1 MHRTALSRGQRVTC
15 PLIYFWSRLF
25 PPWAGRPCN
34 PAGRVKVA
42 KFQPIQNGA
51 FWPSPYDPWVGTG
64 QPILPALV
72 PWATGPW
79 RRAAVPFHGPRI
91 RQVPGGLSPGN
102 SISKSPVALTKSAR
116 FLQDIVMHICEV
128 VEEEVVGVSIGL
140 MMEF

>member
-1 MHRTALSRGQRVTC
+1 MALLPRSTEIQPKSLR
-15 PLIYFWSRLF
+15 FD
-25 PPWAGRPCN
+25 PPP
-34 PAGRVKVA
+34 K
-42 KFQPIQNGA
+42 IL
-51 FWPSPYDPWVGTG
+51 SPV
-64 QPILPALV
+64 
-72 PWATGPW
+72 
-79 RRAAVPFHGPRI
+79 RGPRFTATLGGI